1 MSVDI
6 KDIPLKNT
14 LAVSVFIL
22 WFGIGLLFAFILP
35 LSSSMN
41 IDMKNIFK
49 NDPCLVVII
58 HGIYMSITGFLIMIF
73 RNEVGMW
80 SAHIRTKIGNTFPF
94 WKKISG
100 LSEEK
105 VQYYLS
111 FDFNRRMAIIAALL
125 LIALGLVLSVLGF
138 SM

>member
-1 MSVDI
+1 MSVGI
-6 KDIPLKNT
+6 KDVPLKNT
-14 LAVSVFIL
+14 LAVLVFIL

-49 NDPCLVVII
+49 DDPCLVLII
-58 HGIYMSITGFLIMIF
+58 HGIYISITGFLIIIF

-80 SAHIRTKIGNTFPF
+80 SAHIRTRIGNTFPL
-94 WKKISG
+94 WKRISG

-125 LIALGLVLSVLGF
+125 LIALGIVLSVLGF
-138 SM
+138 SI